1 MAQDTMFRVNQLSKD
16 FGMKTSKELIAV
28 LEKAGVHDKKASST
42 LSPEEFAAFFNEI
55 TLSKQITDIDDYL
68 AKKSR
73 IFEGR
78 KSAVSEKNR
87 KEKADP
93 EKPETETFKLGDENI
108 EVPAWSPK
116 QEKRETK
123 QISFE
128 DFTGE
133 TKADQMKKIIIKG
146 LTEIITELYKL

>member
-1 MAQDTMFRVNQLSKD
+1 
-16 FGMKTSKELIAV
+16 MKKKNIIFVDGIATR
-28 LEKAGVHDKKASST
+28 EACDIKAGQPHGIKKLCEAAGVSPVSLHEICRNGYGTPLMIEKYSNAGLPIIGST
-42 LSPEEFAAFFNEI
+42 KPVPCRLLKEH
-55 TLSKQITDIDDYL
+55 T
-68 AKKSR
+68 
-73 IFEGR
+73 
-78 KSAVSEKNR
+78 KNR
-87 KEKADP
+87 KEKTDP

-108 EVPAWSPK
+108 EVPVWSPK